1 MSTNE
6 SPTQAHSP
14 FFQEDL
20 GEWAWLHQ
28 TTTFDMSQ
36 FPLVPPSPTYQTF
49 DPESPQAVVPP
60 PLTPQGA
67 SLYPTMSTNST
78 NSLGSSPVEPLIQEI
93 DPVMAFQLG
102 LYLGSINPSWAVP
115 ESCTPA
121 GLFNNTLDEDLF
133 SGLDFAP
140 ETDTYTPLHEST
152 SPATSLYDMDALYLS
167 SNHYAPVDPLTP
179 ISLSSGTPESALSPA
194 SPAAIFSQTFP
205 YHECSHH
212 NNPNPLAA
220 SPSAGSTTTITT
232 TTTTT
237 PNPNDPNP
245 PNKPSRKPPHDK
257 NKHLRFRCPVTP
269 ATTARCAKGFLDA
282 RTLHRHIWTHHK
294 AYARANDVP
303 SEETRCSYP
312 GCGYTGR
319 GDNVA
324 RHMKRH
330 AR

>member
-6 SPTQAHSP
+6 SSTQAHSP
-14 FFQEDL
+14 SSFQEDL

-28 TTTFDMSQ
+28 TTTSDMSQ
-36 FPLVPPSPTYQTF
+36 FPLVPPSSTYEAF
-49 DPESPQAVVPP
+49 GPESSQAAVPP
-60 PLTPQGA
+60 PTPQTA
-67 SLYPTMSTNST
+67 SYPTMNTNLT
-78 NSLGSSPVEPLIQEI
+78 ASLGSSPVEPLVQDI

-102 LYLGSINPSWAVP
+102 LYLGSMDPSWAVP

-121 GLFNNTLDEDLF
+121 GLFNNTLDDDLF
-133 SGLDFAP
+133 SGLDFASEP
-140 ETDTYTPLHEST
+140 YTYTSPHGST
-152 SPATSLYDMDALYLS
+152 SPATSLYDMDILYPPNS
-167 SNHYAPVDPLTP
+167 HYASTDPLTP

-194 SPAAIFSQTFP
+194 SPATIFSQTFP
-205 YHECSHH
+205 YHECSHT
-212 NNPNPLAA
+212 NNPNPPTA
-220 SPSAGSTTTITT
+220 SPSAESTT

-237 PNPNDPNP
+237 NTPHDPND
-245 PNKPSRKPPHDK
+245 PNKPSRKPPQDK
-257 NKHLRFRCPVTP
+257 NKRLRFHCPVTP

-330 AR
+330 AK

>member
-1 MSTNE
+1 
-6 SPTQAHSP
+6 
-14 FFQEDL
+14 
-20 GEWAWLHQ
+20 
-28 TTTFDMSQ
+28 
-36 FPLVPPSPTYQTF
+36 
-49 DPESPQAVVPP
+49 
-60 PLTPQGA
+60 
-67 SLYPTMSTNST
+67 
-78 NSLGSSPVEPLIQEI
+78 
-93 DPVMAFQLG
+93 VMAFQLG
-102 LYLGSINPSWAVP
+102 LYLGSMDPSWAVP

-121 GLFNNTLDEDLF
+121 GLFNNTLDEDMF

-140 ETDTYTPLHEST
+140 ETYTYTPPHGST

-212 NNPNPLAA
+212 NNPNPPAA
-220 SPSAGSTTTITT
+220 SPSAGSTTTT

-237 PNPNDPNP
+237 PNPNDTNP

-294 AYARANDVP
+294 AYARAYLKIRDPVRSPLVKQVRAELVLRSVTTGESSATQLNTHRNSHIQWLSGYKQSDVDEP
-303 SEETRCSYP
+303 LTKIKLNP
-312 GCGYTGR
+312 NQNG
-319 GDNVA
+319 
-324 RHMKRH
+324 
-330 AR
+330 